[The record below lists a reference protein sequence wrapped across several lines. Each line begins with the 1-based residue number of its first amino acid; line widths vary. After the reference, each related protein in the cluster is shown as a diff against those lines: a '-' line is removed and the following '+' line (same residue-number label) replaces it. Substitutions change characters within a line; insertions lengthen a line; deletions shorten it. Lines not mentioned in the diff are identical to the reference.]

1 LEFIN
6 DLLYRWAMD
15 NLDADQEE
23 KRKNCKRKNLHLPK
37 LWLFMENIKEKG
49 IVIFNNSLLLFEF
62 EILFTT

>member
-1 LEFIN
+1 
-6 DLLYRWAMD
+6 MD

-62 EILFTT
+62 ETLLTI